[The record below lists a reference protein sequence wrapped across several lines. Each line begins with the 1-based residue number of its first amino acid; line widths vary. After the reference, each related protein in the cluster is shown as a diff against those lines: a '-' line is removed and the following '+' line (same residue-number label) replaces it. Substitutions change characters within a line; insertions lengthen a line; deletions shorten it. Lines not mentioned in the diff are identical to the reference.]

1 MAETIPVSEQNP
13 AACMGGHDCEH
24 HDDHAHGPACGHE
37 TVQHGDHGDH
47 VVGGHLHHPHEG
59 HCDHHGSA
67 DPREQATR
75 GPVSAVEADA
85 GVGATGPVP
94 EDELLGLL
102 GPLVDLLLTWSYEG
116 TMRCESIVRGVAA
129 RYGHRVEAS
138 FLADVAVVT
147 LGERK
152 LSFSREPTV
161 PPLNQVSE
169 LEELLAEIDRGGLS
183 PAAAADRLAAIRAVP
198 GQWSKPWQ
206 VVGLMLFSVGFGISV
221 QATWQEV
228 GVSALTGLLV
238 GLLVVAG
245 IGRKRLALVSPFL
258 ASVVVS
264 TVVLELF
271 KRGWLDGGPIQLM
284 VPALFFFIPGDA
296 ISAAALELADNRITA
311 GASRLIYSLVV
322 LVVLAFGALVATVVV
337 RVPQSF
343 LFDVT
348 VPGNLGTLQVWGGWV
363 LFALGVML
371 TFSMSPRDFPWA
383 LGLILLTAAAA
394 ELGTRVFGDP
404 VGTFVG
410 AVVMMATALLLGR
423 RPALP
428 PAYVL
433 YLGAFYVLTPGSH
446 GLRGLESWIG
456 GNKIQGIT
464 SVAEMV
470 GLLTAIALGML
481 VAAAAIGPARRA
493 RRGCGG

>member
-1 MAETIPVSEQNP
+1 V
-13 AACMGGHDCEH
+13 DY
-24 HDDHAHGPACGHE
+24 
-37 TVQHGDHGDH
+37 
-47 VVGGHLHHPHEG
+47 VVGGHLHHPHDG
-59 HCDHHGSA
+59 HCDDHGPAGDSPA
-67 DPREQATR
+67 QAVATEA
-75 GPVSAVEADA
+75 VS
-85 GVGATGPVP
+85 

-116 TMRCESIVRGVAA
+116 TMRCESIVRDVAA
-129 RYGHRVEAS
+129 RYGHTVETS
-138 FLADVAVVT
+138 FLADAALVT
-147 LGERK
+147 VGERT

-161 PPLNQVSE
+161 PPLNQIPM
-169 LEELLAEIDRGGLS
+169 LEELLAEIDRGRLS
-183 PAAAADRLAAIRAVP
+183 PAAGAARLAAIRAVP
-198 GQWSKPWQ
+198 ARWSKPWQ
-206 VVGLMLFSVGFGISV
+206 VFGLTLFSVGFGISV

-264 TVVLELF
+264 IVVLELF

-296 ISAAALELADNRITA
+296 ISAAALELAGNRITA
-311 GASRLIYSLVV
+311 GASRLVYSLVV

-348 VPGNLGTLQVWGGWV
+348 VEGNLGTLEVWGGWV

-371 TFSMSPRDFPWA
+371 TFSMAPRDFPWA

-394 ELGTRVFGDP
+394 ELGTRAFGDP

-423 RPALP
+423 RPSLP

-456 GNKIQGIT
+456 GDKVQGVT

-470 GLLTAIALGML
+470 GLLVAIALGML
-481 VAAAAIGPARRA
+481 VAAAAVGPARRA
-493 RRGCGG
+493 G